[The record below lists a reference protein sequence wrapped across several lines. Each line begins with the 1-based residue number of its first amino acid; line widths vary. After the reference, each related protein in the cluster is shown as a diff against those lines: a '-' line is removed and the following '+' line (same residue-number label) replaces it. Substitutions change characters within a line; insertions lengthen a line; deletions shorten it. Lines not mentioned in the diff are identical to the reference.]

1 MKYIVKIFVLWL
13 LYVPVA
19 LFGQS
24 TSNQESLP
32 LNGKWDFR
40 IDPENI
46 GEERGWH
53 TSGFQATGWD
63 AMEVPGNWDLYNQYA
78 TYSGKGWYRRSIEIP
93 ASWQGKTIRLAFEAV
108 YHDAKV
114 WLDGTLLGQSHSG
127 FFPFEFDITKLIKSG
142 QRSTLVVCADNTFRR
157 GAIWN
162 WGGIRRPVSLIA
174 TNPVHIEQI
183 HILPVADLKSATASV
198 TVKLRIKNNTDQ
210 PQSVKCDIVLKDKSG
225 HILKASKNLSLSLTI
240 PAQSSQEYS
249 VQTSIPK
256 SDTHL
261 WHFDD
266 PYLYTAQ
273 ATLYMANTLSGK
285 QPNKLTNTLP
295 LLHMVSDRFGIR
307 KVEIDGLSVKLNGE
321 PVRLMGY
328 NWVPDDRTTGNTLPA
343 WRYRQDID
351 LMKKSGANMARLSHL
366 PLPKEVLDYLDEK
379 GMLVFSEI
387 PLWGRDQLVDPDNPL
402 PKEWLKNLVSQ
413 QFNHPSVI
421 GWCVGNEIGFIGANP
436 KVLEYVESAIGY
448 VKKQLD
454 SSRLVV
460 YVSNSADIQQRDPVQ
475 FSDMILLNKYGDL
488 GNNADKA
495 HQKHPGKPLF
505 YSEYGYNL
513 TGETPDQG
521 VINGT
526 KMLNDM
532 RGRDYLMGGALWTFN
547 DYRSHWQAH
556 QSWNTAP
563 SGNRSWGV
571 VNVYR
576 QPKQAYEIFR
586 RQYAP
591 IRSLTASGTSKS
603 VTISIE
609 PRTVLDLP
617 AYTLK
622 NYTLVWQ
629 ATDSQDRYLDGGF
642 TTLPTIAPGSKAFQ
656 QSITWK
662 AASTQIAKTTYT
674 LLSPTGYAVYDTT
687 VYLQKPTPPVIKQM
701 ITGEGGV
708 RILFDKVASAQQYF
722 LRYGKTDFSSVSDT
736 TTHHFIDI
744 SKLEAGQSYQ
754 FQLVAINAAGESIP
768 SATAKTTPESQLLP
782 PIVWHAEAANNAF
795 FIGYSYANYDYLYQ
809 IRYGTDPAN
818 EDTWKSL
825 KVTTKGMC
833 RIPNLQN
840 GQTYYFRMKRTD
852 QAYVE
857 SGWSEMHSIVLP
869 GNTDPQAVEAK
880 AVLRSG
886 SKAVIAIHPVPQ
898 AAGYQVRY
906 EQDSKT
912 QSVIIQGSSLDY
924 LPIDGLKSAKNYS
937 FQVSTLGKE
946 SSGIVQKASTQI
958 GDLLTR

>member
-1 MKYIVKIFVLWL
+1 MKYIVNIFVLWL

-19 LFGQS
+19 LFAQS
-24 TSNQESLP
+24 TSNQESLL

-53 TSGFQATGWD
+53 TSGFQAAGWD

-93 ASWQGKTIRLAFEAV
+93 ANWQGKTIRLVFEAV
-108 YHDAKV
+108 YHDAQV

-127 FFPFEFDITKLIKSG
+127 FFPFEFDITKFIKPG

-174 TNPVHIEQI
+174 TTPVRIEQM
-183 HILPVADLKSATASV
+183 HILPVVELKSATSSV
-198 TVKLRIKNNTDQ
+198 AIKLRLKNDTDQ

-225 HILKASKNLSLSLTI
+225 NILKASKNLSLALTI
-240 PAQSSQEYS
+240 PAQSGQEYS
-249 VQTSIPK
+249 LQAVLPK

-266 PYLYTAQ
+266 PYLYTVQ
-273 ATLYMANTLSGK
+273 ATLYQANTLSNK
-285 QPNKLTNTLP
+285 QSTKPADNLP

-307 KVEIDGLSVKLNGE
+307 KVEIDGLNVKLNGE

-402 PKEWLKNLVSQ
+402 PKEWLKSLVSQ

-436 KVLEYVESAIGY
+436 KVLEYVESAIRY

-460 YVSNSADIQQRDPVQ
+460 YVSHSADVQQQDPVQ

-488 GNNADKA
+488 GKNADKA
-495 HQKHPGKPLF
+495 HQKHPGKPMF

-513 TGETPDQG
+513 TGENPDQG
-521 VINGT
+521 IINGS

-563 SGNRSWGV
+563 TGNRAWGV

-591 IRSLTASGTSKS
+591 IRSLTVSGTDRS
-603 VTISIE
+603 TIVSIE
-609 PRTVLDLP
+609 PRTLLDLP
-617 AYTLK
+617 AYTLRG
-622 NYTLVWQ
+622 YTLVWE

-642 TTLPTIAPGSKAFQ
+642 TTLPTVTPGSKAVRQ
-656 QSITWK
+656 AITWQV
-662 AASTQIAKTTYT
+662 ASTQIAKTTYT

-687 VYLQKPTPPVIKQM
+687 IYLQKPALPVIKQL
-701 ITGEGGV
+701 IPGEGGV
-708 RILFDKVASAQQYF
+708 RIIFDKVASAQQYF
-722 LRYGKTDFSSVSDT
+722 LRYGKTDFSLVSDT
-736 TTHHFIDI
+736 TSHHFIDI
-744 SKLEAGQSYQ
+744 SKLESSQSYQ
-754 FQLVAINAAGESIP
+754 FQLVAINAAGDGPP
-768 SATAKTTPESQLLP
+768 SATATTKPDNQLLP
-782 PIVWHAEAANNAF
+782 PVIWYTEAADRAF
-795 FIGYSYANYDYLYQ
+795 FIGYGYANYDYLYQ
-809 IRYGTDPAN
+809 IRYGTDPTN
-818 EDTWKSL
+818 EAEWKSL
-825 KVTTKGMC
+825 KVTAKGVC
-833 RIPNLQN
+833 RVPNLKN

-857 SGWSEMHSIVLP
+857 SGWSEIHSISLP
-869 GNTDPQAVEAK
+869 GSIGPQSVGTK

-886 SKAVIAIHPVPQ
+886 SRAVIAIRPVPQ
-898 AAGYQVRY
+898 AVGYQIRY
-906 EQDSKT
+906 QQDGKT
-912 QSVIIQGSSLDY
+912 QTIIIPGSSLDY
-924 LPIDGLKSAKNYS
+924 LPIDGLKPGKNYS
-937 FQVSTLGKE
+937 FQVSTLGQE
-946 SSGIVQKASTQI
+946 SSGIAHKAFTQI
-958 GDLLTR
+958 GN